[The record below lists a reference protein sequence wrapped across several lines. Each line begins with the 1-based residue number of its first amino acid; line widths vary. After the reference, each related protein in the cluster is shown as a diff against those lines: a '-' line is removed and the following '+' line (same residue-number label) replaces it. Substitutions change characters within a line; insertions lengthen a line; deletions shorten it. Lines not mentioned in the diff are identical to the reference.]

1 MEMPTPKDGMARF
14 AGGLPGFEIVPDRP
28 TPLRIWLLAGT
39 AIVGTLPVYGR

>member
-1 MEMPTPKDGMARF
+1 MEHPLERVPRF
-14 AGGLPGFEIVPDRP
+14 FAGLPGFEIVPDRP